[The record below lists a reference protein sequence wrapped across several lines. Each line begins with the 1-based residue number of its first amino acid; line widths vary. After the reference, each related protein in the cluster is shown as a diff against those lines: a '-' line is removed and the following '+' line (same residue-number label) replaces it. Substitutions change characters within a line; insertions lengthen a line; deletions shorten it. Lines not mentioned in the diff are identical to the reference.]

1 MSIPVVSVVGK
12 SGSGKTTLICGMLPE
27 LKRRGYRVATIKH
40 DVHGAEI
47 DKPGKDTW
55 KHSQAGADIIALSSP
70 GIIFLIEKVAEELTF
85 EQVIARIENVDLIL
99 SEGYKKNNKPKI
111 EVFRSTIHEAPLC
124 GREDNLLAL
133 VSDINPDLG
142 VPVFAPDDY
151 SAVAN
156 LIEQRFLLKYP
167 GKTSWPG

>member
-12 SGSGKTTLICGMLPE
+12 SDSGKTTMICGLLPE

-40 DVHGAEI
+40 DVHGFEI

-55 KHSQAGADIIALSSP
+55 KHSQAGADIVVISSPEKIALM
-70 GIIFLIEKVAEELTF
+70 EKVGTELTL

-99 SEGYKKNNKPKI
+99 SEGYKRNNKPKI
-111 EVFRSTIHEAPLC
+111 EVFRSTVHDAPLC

-133 VSDINPDLG
+133 ASDVRPELG
-142 VPVFAPDDY
+142 VPVFALNDY
-151 SAVAN
+151 SAIAD
-156 LIEQRFLLKYP
+156 LIEERLLRKNSKAP
-167 GKTSWPG
+167 S

>member
-12 SGSGKTTLICGMLPE
+12 SDSGKTTMICGLLPE

-40 DVHGAEI
+40 DVHGFEI

-55 KHSQAGADIIALSSP
+55 KHSQAGADIVVISSPEKIALM
-70 GIIFLIEKVAEELTF
+70 EKVGTELTL

-99 SEGYKKNNKPKI
+99 SEGYKRNNKPKI
-111 EVFRSTIHEAPLC
+111 EVFRSTVHDAPLC

-133 VSDINPDLG
+133 ASDVRPELG
-142 VPVFAPDDY
+142 VPVFALNDY
-151 SAVAN
+151 SAIAD
-156 LIEQRFLLKYP
+156 LIEERFLRKNSKAP
-167 GKTSWPG
+167 S